1 MKSQDNH
8 EIREQDQDRPINKT
22 KAICEGDGDSDGST
36 GDVESNYIPPALIKL
51 SKNSERYAV
60 NCSNRRIGIIRP
72 GIDCWIAS
80 ASMQFGA
87 FECKFATRKEAI
99 AWLVENFQTI
109 ESAGIILSVDRE
121 FLHYTIK
128 SDFWLIKIDVYHD
141 YCRSAV
147 VEGGKWVEYYYFPD
161 LNSAIACSFTLIL
174 NPGCTIGTPLTLE
187 F

>member
-8 EIREQDQDRPINKT
+8 EIREQDQDRPILKT
-22 KAICEGDGDSDGST
+22 KGHREGDGDINEST
-36 GDVESNYIPPALIKL
+36 GAVENRYIPPVLIQL
-51 SKNSERYAV
+51 SKKSARYAI
-60 NCSNRRIGIIRP
+60 NFSNQRIGIIRP

-87 FECKFATRKEAI
+87 FECKLPTKREAI
-99 AWLVENFQTI
+99 AWLVENFHTI
-109 ESAGIILSVDRE
+109 ESAGILLSVDRK
-121 FLHYTIK
+121 FFHYTIE
-128 SDFWLIKIDVYHD
+128 SDFWLIKIDVFD
-141 YCRSAV
+141 DFCRSAV

-174 NPGCTIGTPLTLE
+174 NPGCTIGPPSLLE

>member
-1 MKSQDNH
+1 MKSQDNR
-8 EIREQDQDRPINKT
+8 EIREQDQDRPILKT
-22 KAICEGDGDSDGST
+22 KAIGDGDINEST
-36 GDVESNYIPPALIKL
+36 GDVENHYMTPILIKL
-51 SKNSERYAV
+51 SKKSARYAI
-60 NCSNRRIGIIRP
+60 NCSNQRIGIIRP

-87 FECKFATRKEAI
+87 FECKLPTKREAI

-109 ESAGIILSVDRE
+109 DSAGILLSVDRK
-121 FLHYTIK
+121 FFHYTVE
-128 SDFWLIKIDVYHD
+128 SDFWLIKIDVFD
-141 YCRSAV
+141 DFCRSAV

-174 NPGCTIGTPLTLE
+174 NPGCTIGTPSGLE